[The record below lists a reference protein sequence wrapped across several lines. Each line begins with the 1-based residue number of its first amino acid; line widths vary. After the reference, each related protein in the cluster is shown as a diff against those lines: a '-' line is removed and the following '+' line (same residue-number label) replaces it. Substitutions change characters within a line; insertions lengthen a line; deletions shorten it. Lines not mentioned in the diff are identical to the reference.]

1 MTHAFAWP
9 EVRRG
14 AERLVAELSHA
25 LAKLGHEVTVLT
37 SAFDAGT
44 ADRDGVHEVR
54 LRRTRDDVGRAEA
67 SFGRR
72 VLPRLAAGR
81 FDVVHSHGRRD
92 GVASLRAAKLHP
104 RRTTVHTDIG
114 IPMRSWWETLGHEA
128 AYAERVIRE
137 VDAYAC
143 MSQHSLDALQADYG
157 RTGVL
162 LPGGVDLERFQPAPR
177 RSEHPTILFSGAVDE
192 PRKGVASLLAAL
204 PAIAEAEPDVRLLLS
219 GPGDVRAL
227 LDAAPTAARQ
237 RTDVLGT
244 GTLDEQP
251 SRYASAWVCALPS
264 ESETFGLV
272 LLEALA
278 CGTPVMAAD
287 HAALPELVDP
297 GVTGALCRFGDAPT
311 IAAACIDAIA
321 LARRPATVDACRES
335 ARPYDWL
342 TGVAPRCVAIYEAAS
357 DRR

>member
-14 AERLVAELSHA
+14 AERLVAELSRA
-25 LAKLGHEVTVLT
+25 LARLGHDVTVFT

-44 ADRDGVHEVR
+44 AEHDGVHEVR
-54 LRRTRDDVGRAEA
+54 LRRTQDDIGRAEA
-67 SFGRR
+67 AFGRR
-72 VLPRLAAGR
+72 VLPRLVAGR

-92 GVASLRAAKLHP
+92 GVASLRAARLHP
-104 RRTTVHTDIG
+104 RRATVHTDIG
-114 IPMRSWWETLGHEA
+114 IPLRSWWETLGREA
-128 AYAERVIRE
+128 AYAERVIRD

-143 MSQHSLDALQADYG
+143 MSQHSLDVLQADYG

-162 LPGGVDLERFQPAPR
+162 LPGGVDLERFRPGPE
-177 RSEHPTILFSGAVDE
+177 RSEHPTILFSGAIDE

-204 PAIAEAEPDVRLLLS
+204 PAIAQAEPDVRLLLS
-219 GPGDVRAL
+219 GPGDATAL
-227 LDAAPTAARQ
+227 LDAAPEEARR

-251 SRYASAWVCALPS
+251 SRYARAWVCALPS
-264 ESETFGLV
+264 QHETFGLV

-278 CGTPVMAAD
+278 CGTPVVAAD
-287 HAALPELVDP
+287 HAALPELVEP
-297 GVTGALCRFGDAPT
+297 GTTGALCRFGDPPS
-311 IAAACIDAIA
+311 IAAACLAAIE
-321 LARRPATVDACRES
+321 LARTPATADACRAA

-342 TGVAPRCVAIYEAAS
+342 TGIAPRCVTIYEDAS
-357 DRR
+357 DGR